1 MLRSGRCCM
10 TPPNKDILEGKG
22 NVALNVSATG
32 NRVSAMKEGLNGTAR
47 MALRDGAI
55 KGVDIPGTVRR
66 VRAELGGKD
75 AEGVA
80 SKAQKT
86 DFSELTASFAIKNGV
101 AHNDDLSLKSPL
113 LRATGAG
120 DINIGEDSLDYVV
133 NVILVGTMAGQGG
146 KALGEL
152 KGLTIPV
159 RLSGP
164 YTALKYKVEFSQMF
178 SGKEQIEAGKE
189 LLKKSGKE
197 QLESLGKGLLGG
209 KESAAQGEKKPPASS
224 RKPEDEIKDKLKGLL
239 R

>member
-1 MLRSGRCCM
+1 
-10 TPPNKDILEGKG
+10 
-22 NVALNVSATG
+22 
-32 NRVSAMKEGLNGTAR
+32 

-55 KGVDIPGTVRR
+55 KGIDIPGTVRR

-80 SKAQKT
+80 SKTQKT
-86 DFSELTASFAIKNGV
+86 DFTEMTASFAIKNGV

-133 NVILVGTMAGQGG
+133 NVILVGTLAGQGG

-189 LLKKSGKE
+189 LLKKSGEEKLRE
-197 QLESLGKGLLGG
+197 LGKGFLGG
-209 KESAAQGEKKPPASS
+209 KESPAPSEKPGKAPAK
-224 RKPEDEIKDKLKGLL
+224 RPEDEMKDRLKGFLG